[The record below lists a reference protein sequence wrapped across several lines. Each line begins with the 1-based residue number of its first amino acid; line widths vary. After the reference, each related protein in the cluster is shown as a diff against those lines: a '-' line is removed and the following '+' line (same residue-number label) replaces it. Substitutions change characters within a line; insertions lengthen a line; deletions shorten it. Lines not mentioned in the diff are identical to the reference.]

1 MITITLNGE
10 QRNVQTGSS
19 VDDLLG
25 IIGAETQRVAVVINE
40 NIVYPE
46 KRSSQILQE
55 NDQVEVLAFVEGG

>member
-10 QRNVQTGSS
+10 QRNVQNGSS

-25 IIGAETQRVAVVINE
+25 IIGAETQRVAVVVNE

>member
-46 KRSSQILQE
+46 KRSSRILQE